1 MAQGSRPSQSSI
13 QNKAKKRREKRFPNE
28 SQANT
33 PSNLI
38 SERQVTTYHW
48 HMLNERLK
56 NLRLAK
62 GMTLQQVGD
71 AFGIS
76 KVSVSTWESG
86 KTNPDHKKLE
96 KLAELFGSSVN
107 YLITGV
113 DDDSNGAFLSGK
125 IPFFEWE
132 TIKFGTKPQ
141 EGNAWVTPLHCKPSK
156 AAFATR
162 YTASS
167 SLGWQPT
174 GIPAGSILV
183 VDPESQFGPGDFI
196 LVELSSSELLLAK
209 MSVTPENKKLM
220 LRIDSLN
227 FKPIAQA
234 SAKTIGTVL
243 EWQMSGKLK

>member
-1 MAQGSRPSQSSI
+1 
-13 QNKAKKRREKRFPNE
+13 
-28 SQANT
+28 
-33 PSNLI
+33 
-38 SERQVTTYHW
+38 
-48 HMLNERLK
+48 MLNERLK

-96 KLAELFGSSVN
+96 KLAELFGSSVH
-107 YLITGV
+107 YLITGI
-113 DDDSNGAFLSGK
+113 DDDTNSTFSSDK
-125 IPFFEWE
+125 IPFCEWE
-132 TIKFGTKPQ
+132 TIKFGFKPPQ
-141 EGNAWVTPLHCKPSK
+141 GNSWVTPLHCKPSK

-167 SLGWQPT
+167 SLGWQQA
-174 GIPAGSILV
+174 GIPAGSILI
-183 VDPESQFGPGDFI
+183 VDPDIQFGPGDFI
-196 LVELSSSELLLAK
+196 LVQLASSELLLAK

-220 LRIDSLN
+220 LRVDSLN
-227 FKPIAQA
+227 FKPISQA
-234 SAKTIGTVL
+234 TAKTIGTVL

>member
-1 MAQGSRPSQSSI
+1 
-13 QNKAKKRREKRFPNE
+13 
-28 SQANT
+28 
-33 PSNLI
+33 
-38 SERQVTTYHW
+38 
-48 HMLNERLK
+48 MLNERLK

-107 YLITGV
+107 YLITGI
-113 DDDSNGAFLSGK
+113 DDDSNGGFLSGK

-132 TIKFGTKPQ
+132 TIKFGSKPQ

-162 YTASS
+162 YIASS
-167 SLGWQPT
+167 SLSWQPT